1 MNIYLSN
8 SRPHR
13 LPLSAGFTLLEMLV
27 SVGLGVVVIGVI
39 VSISIVTSW
48 NYVAT
53 YNYVKME
60 DQSRN
65 ALDIINREI
74 RNCTDLVSYSNNTNN
89 TASSFLKLTND
100 YANYGVTLSYDGA
113 ADTLTMAKTGESTRT
128 LLTQCDNFSFQL
140 FNRVPNIGS
149 TNFTFYA
156 STNGAGAIDATL
168 TKVINMNWKCSRTIL
183 GSKLN
188 TEIVQTAQVV
198 LRNKID

>member
-1 MNIYLSN
+1 MKIYFLN
-8 SRPHR
+8 SRPQR
-13 LPLSAGFTLLEMLV
+13 LPPSAGFTLLELLV

-39 VSISIVTSW
+39 VSMSIVTSW

-65 ALDIINREI
+65 ALDVINREI
-74 RNCTDLVSYSNNTNN
+74 RNCTDLLSYSNGTVNTG
-89 TASSFLKLTND
+89 SSFLQLTND
-100 YANYGVTLSYDGA
+100 YNNYGVTLSYDGVA
-113 ADTLTMAKTGESTRT
+113 ATLTMSKTGQSART

-140 FNRVPNIGS
+140 FNRVPNISS

-156 STNGAGAIDATL
+156 STNGTGAIDATL

>member
-1 MNIYLSN
+1 MKIYFLN

-13 LPLSAGFTLLEMLV
+13 PSPAAGFTLLELLV

-39 VSISIVTSW
+39 VSISIMTSW
-48 NYVAT
+48 NYVGT

-74 RNCTDLVSYSNNTNN
+74 RNCTDLLSFSNNTNN

-100 YANYGVTLSYDGA
+100 YANIGVTIAYDGTA
-113 ADTLTMAKTGESTRT
+113 QTLVLTKTGQSSQT
-128 LLTQCDNFSFQL
+128 LLTKCDNFSFQL
-140 FNRVPNIGS
+140 FNRVPNIGT

-156 STNGAGAIDATL
+156 STNGTGAIDPTL

-198 LRNKID
+198 IRNKID

>member
-1 MNIYLSN
+1 MNIYLLN

-13 LPLSAGFTLLEMLV
+13 PQPSAGFTLLELLV

-74 RNCTDLVSYSNNTNN
+74 RNCTDLVSYSNGTAN

-100 YANYGVTLSYDGA
+100 YSNYGVTFSYDGA

-140 FNRVPNIGS
+140 FNRVPNIGT

-156 STNGAGAIDATL
+156 STNGAGAIVATL